1 MAPPNTQYGIVGSR
15 LGFRL
20 NYLSAALR
28 ADRDHWTTI
37 RLNDAPVKVRYN
49 SVTIH
54 DVINDS
60 PNTCALVID
69 AATPPAVGQ
78 RLTVRINS
86 NAPRTLF
93 AGPLQTVGYTF
104 EGRPKHTVYPCQAID
119 DTPLANRKL
128 PYGQFVNVSA
138 TTIAQTLVTT
148 FAPGFTAAGVQ
159 AGLPAVSVNFDSTE
173 GFDGCLRQLAKLIG
187 GYFYWD
193 DKVLHLFTTEATDAP
208 DPIDAAHPFLHDP
221 PIAVSTDTSQVRTRV
236 FGKGYAEEIIGDV
249 AANDPI
255 VPISNAVMF
264 NPAGGQA
271 VTETQRLRYTGTM
284 PAGGGTVVGPGI
296 APSAPL
302 VATITQGAGVTLGVH
317 DYAVTFKTAAGESLP
332 GPRATVNI
340 TGTMTPPTA
349 PAPGIPTGGAAPKPG
364 TYTYAATFT
373 NAAGETIP
381 GAQAIYG
388 QPELAQPT
396 GAPVLSTYQTGE
408 GFGPTGPW
416 QVGAHVSLYYTY
428 SSTQDLQNTETW
440 LSPASNVYTLVES
453 QSFPGSGFLSQAYV
467 QGYYSPDPRVK
478 WIHFFASVNAGPL
491 YWIQLYFGSVANSP
505 GTSGLQVLG
514 YLLGQYGGTIPY
526 PGGGGA
532 GPGAVP
538 ITVALGP
545 AGTTGRKLYRTAA
558 GGSQLKLLATLAD
571 NTTQTYSDANLD
583 AALGANA
590 PATNTATAA
599 TVAITGIPI
608 GPATVLDRYVYR
620 TAAGSSQLRL
630 VSGLGNNTVTGFT
643 DTYADAALQFN
654 APTGDTS
661 GIQQP
666 AGSVLAGSPAI
677 IVAGAGWA
685 NPAGGWAIIGN
696 GQQTIRYTGIS
707 GNSLTGIPATGPG
720 AITATVSYNSTITGA
735 AALLGVTG
743 LYPPALV
750 NTGLFAKLI
759 KGAPINLWVE
769 RNDPA
774 AQSAIAAVDGTD
786 GVIEHLITDERRGEA
801 SLIQLCDADLKQY
814 SYPIRTV
821 PYATRD
827 VKTKS
832 GKPIVINLTTPAISA
847 TLTIQ
852 DVTITEINLAPR
864 LYPRFTVTA
873 SSVRFSLDDI
883 LRRLGASLDVT
894 S

>member
-1 MAPPNTQYGIVGSR
+1 VAPPNTQYGIVGSR

-20 NYLSAALR
+20 NYLSAELR
-28 ADRDHWTTI
+28 AERETWTTFQ
-37 RLNDAPVKVRYN
+37 LDGGPVKVRYQ

-54 DVINDS
+54 DVINDA
-60 PNTCALVID
+60 PNTCSLTID

-104 EGRPKHTVYPCQAID
+104 ELQPQHTVYPCQAID

-128 PYGQFVNVSA
+128 PYGKFVGTSA
-138 TTIAQTLVTT
+138 TIVAQTLVST
-148 FAPGFTAAGVQ
+148 FAPGFTAGGVQ
-159 AGLPAVSVNFDSTE
+159 AGLPAVSVNFDATE
-173 GFDGCLRQLAKLIG
+173 GMDGCLRQLAKLIG

-208 DPIDAAHPFLHDP
+208 DPIDDVHPFLHDP
-221 PIAVSTDTSQVRTRV
+221 PVSVSTDTSQVRTRV

-255 VPISNAVMF
+255 VPISNAIMF
-264 NPAGGQA
+264 NTNGGQA

-302 VATITQGAGVTLGVH
+302 VATITPGAGVTLGVH

-340 TGTMTPPTA
+340 TGTVAPPAA
-349 PAPGIPTGGAAPKPG
+349 PTIGIPTGGTNPAPG
-364 TYTYAATFT
+364 TYQYAVTLT

-381 GAQAIYG
+381 SAATAYLQDRLAAPTFTPTLEDFNDGFWGAD
-388 QPELAQPT
+388 P
-396 GAPVLSTYQTGE
+396 
-408 GFGPTGPW
+408 PW
-416 QVGAHVSLYYTY
+416 QVGAQITVYT
-428 SSTQDLQNTETW
+428 SFSTTPDPPIDTW
-440 LSPASNVYTLVES
+440 LSPASAVYTIKHHPSYPTGTIMMGVLVTFGCS
-453 QSFPGSGFLSQAYV
+453 ADARLKYV
-467 QGYYSPDPRVK
+467 HI
-478 WIHFFASVNAGPL
+478 WASVNGGPL
-491 YWIQLYFGSVANSP
+491 KFIRTAQYPVPNAPGNATSIAQLLAGGNLTTGAVWA
-505 GTSGLQVLG
+505 G
-514 YLLGQYGGTIPY
+514 GGT
-526 PGGGGA
+526 A
-532 GPGAVP
+532 TPGAVSLTIP
-538 ITVALGP
+538 LGP

-558 GGSQLKLLATLAD
+558 GGAQLKLLATLAD
-571 NTTQTYSDANLD
+571 NTTQTYSDASLD

-590 PATNTATAA
+590 PTVNTATAA
-599 TVAITGIPI
+599 QVTITGIPI
-608 GPATVLDRYVYR
+608 GPATVLDRYIYR

-630 VSGLGNNTVTGFT
+630 VSGLGNNTSTGFT
-643 DTYADAALQFN
+643 DTYADAALQGN

-666 AGSVLAGSPAI
+666 AGSVIAGSPAI

-685 NPAGGWAIIGN
+685 SPSGGWAIIGN

-743 LYPPALV
+743 LF
-750 NTGLFAKLI
+750 FALI

-774 AQSAIAAVDGTD
+774 AQGSIAAIDGSD
-786 GVIEHLITDERRGEA
+786 GVIEHLITDERRGEP

-864 LYPRFTVTA
+864 LNPRFTVSA
-873 SSVRFSLDDI
+873 SSVRFSIEDI